1 MVNFILESMK
11 KNNINQDFE
20 FEMQR
25 KFLKRIGCY
34 SDDTLE
40 FQEFCKILTPD
51 MKLLNQRAN
60 VSGFSRV
67 MFLVFN

>member
-11 KNNINQDFE
+11 KNNINQEFE

-34 SDDTLE
+34 SDDTIDL
-40 FQEFCKILTPD
+40 QEFNKILTPD
-51 MKLLNQRAN
+51 MKLLGQR
-60 VSGFSRV
+60 F
-67 MFLVFN
+67 